1 MMVRSEASCVLS
13 ARTGSWEDTMRS
25 RAQLFSEIEGEQQDE
40 GCWRKD
46 ELNCAGLCHVETDT
60 RKVKVMGYG
69 IDPEPR

>member
-1 MMVRSEASCVLS
+1 
-13 ARTGSWEDTMRS
+13 MRS

-46 ELNCAGLCHVETDT
+46 EFELRGLCHSATDT

-69 IDPEPR
+69 IDPEPT